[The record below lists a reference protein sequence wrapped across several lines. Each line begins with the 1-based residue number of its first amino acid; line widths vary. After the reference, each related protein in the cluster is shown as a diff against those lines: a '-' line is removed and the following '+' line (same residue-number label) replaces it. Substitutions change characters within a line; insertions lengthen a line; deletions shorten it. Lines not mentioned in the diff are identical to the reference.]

1 MLRRTRLASS
11 LGVLMAAA
19 LSLSCEGSGG
29 TGQLVAT
36 PTSPAPSTLEIVA
49 ERTEYLVGMVDRLP
63 QVIDRSSEYP
73 TNTWPEWGSM
83 NPDIVEIL
91 PNGRFLARG
100 PGSVDLIATSPYPD
114 QQARITLEVTSP
126 YERTGEPRLTAVEIL
141 GPPVIHDRLGAF
153 EDAVVAYGIRHDQ
166 TLREVA
172 ATLSSADPDILTVDN
187 DGTIH
192 VTGAGETTIS
202 ASYEGHSMTTPIV
215 VLTWEQFN
223 EPFPRIYGERQ
234 DIACS
239 PVLWTPNGST
249 PTLLLEGVTVPLLV
263 FEVCPDGAMRRIHD
277 ARLVSSDPEIVEV
290 GPGGLV
296 TARRSGRAA
305 LRYEPPA
312 ASAPGGAAAITVLPA
327 FNVTA
332 ETLGRRSYQDRP
344 DDYEGPQIHLVYAVP
359 EDVPDRGLD
368 LSGEIEDSVA
378 VVQHWIRQ
386 AIGYQLNLD
395 TYGGRPDVSFVRLLT
410 PLSGT
415 QDSFADLLDGLD
427 LALDLQQN
435 KKYLVFTP
443 GLNYAGR
450 ASRLV
455 SAVFLDRY
463 VGATWGDFVDHRL
476 PRDLKFGV
484 TSTEIVALHELFHTF
499 GAAAECAPNFEAYHV
514 NDTLDD
520 VMTRGQQIDFGRDD
534 YFGHGRADCTDTAN
548 SPYWR
553 RVTSVATDA
562 AATPRSERPD
572 QTAPVTMEEQLRS
585 LFVPDPTLR
594 CGVPH

>member
-332 ETLGRRSYQDRP
+332 ETLGRR
-344 DDYEGPQIHLVYAVP
+344 VVP
-359 EDVPDRGLD
+359 GSSRRLRGTPRFIW
-368 LSGEIEDSVA
+368 STRSPRTYRTGA
-378 VVQHWIRQ
+378 WIFPERSRTRSRSC
-386 AIGYQLNLD
+386 A
-395 TYGGRPDVSFVRLLT
+395 
-410 PLSGT
+410 
-415 QDSFADLLDGLD
+415 
-427 LALDLQQN
+427 ALD
-435 KKYLVFTP
+435 P
-443 GLNYAGR
+443 AG
-450 ASRLV
+450 
-455 SAVFLDRY
+455 
-463 VGATWGDFVDHRL
+463 HRL
-476 PRDLKFGV
+476 P
-484 TSTEIVALHELFHTF
+484 AQ
-499 GAAAECAPNFEAYHV
+499 P
-514 NDTLDD
+514 
-520 VMTRGQQIDFGRDD
+520 
-534 YFGHGRADCTDTAN
+534 GHLRRTAGC
-548 SPYWR
+548 
-553 RVTSVATDA
+553 
-562 AATPRSERPD
+562 
-572 QTAPVTMEEQLRS
+572 QLRPPS
-585 LFVPDPTLR
+585 DSPLRNSGFVCRPCWMGWTWLWTSSR
-594 CGVPH
+594 TRNTSCSHRG